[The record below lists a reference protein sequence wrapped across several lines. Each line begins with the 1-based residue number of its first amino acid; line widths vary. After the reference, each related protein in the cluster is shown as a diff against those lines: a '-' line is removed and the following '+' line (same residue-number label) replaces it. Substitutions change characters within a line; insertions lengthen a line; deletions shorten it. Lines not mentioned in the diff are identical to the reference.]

1 MVLSSLA
8 AWNSS
13 IRQAASHG
21 DPRKALLLLRQMKQR
36 QTPDNLTFPF
46 IAKACA
52 KLADLKLSQMVH
64 GHVEKT
70 PHSSDIYV
78 QTAMVDMYVK
88 CTHLECAHQLFDE
101 MPVRDLASWNAII
114 SGFARDGYLEKVSL
128 LFRRMRLDDGVV
140 PDSVT
145 VMGLTRLASG
155 MKHAMFLHS
164 VHCFGLKSGFEKDV
178 SVANT
183 FISGYAKCGEFR
195 SAERIF
201 LGIGSGSLS
210 VVSWNAVIAGFAYFE
225 ESDKAVR
232 FYLKMLRD
240 GYKPDLSTI
249 LNLLSSFARPEF
261 LSHGVA
267 VHAHVV
273 KLGCD
278 VNIRLLNTLV
288 SMYSKCGDINS
299 GRFIFDHMSERSCV
313 TWTAM
318 IGGYSE
324 KGDLDEALSLFRT
337 MEAFEEKP
345 DMVTVI
351 HLIAACGKIGALEV
365 GKWVD
370 EYTVLNGLKK
380 NLMVRN
386 ALLDMYSKCGSMAD
400 ALDIFLTTPEKN
412 VVSWTALIA
421 GYALNGDSDTALA
434 RFHEMIRLGLE
445 PNRVTF
451 VAVLQACTHAG
462 FLQKGWDIFN
472 SMTRDYGITPGLD
485 HYACMTDLLG
495 RRGKLHEALEFI
507 RHMPVEPDAGIWGAL
522 LAACKIHKNLE
533 VGKHAAN
540 QLLQLEPGGAAP
552 YVELASLYAWERD
565 WGGVSGVR
573 MRMKSEG
580 VGKSPGTSMV
590 RVAGKSYSFT
600 VEDRGRWMGCG
611 VFETLDG
618 LVLQMKDEGDCFV
631 VTGEV

>member
-21 DPRKALLLLRQMKQR
+21 DPRKVFFLLRRMKQR

-46 IAKACA
+46 VAKACA

-64 GHVEKT
+64 GHVAKT

-88 CTHLECAHQLFDE
+88 CGHLECAHQLFDE
-101 MPVRDLASWNAII
+101 MPVTDLASWNVII
-114 SGFARDGYLEKVSL
+114 SGFARDGYLDRVYL

-155 MKHAMFLHS
+155 MKNAMLLHA

-183 FISGYAKCGEFR
+183 FISGYAKCGKFR
-195 SAERIF
+195 LAERIF

-225 ESDKAVR
+225 ESDKAVQ

-240 GYKPDLSTI
+240 GYKPDLSTV

-267 VHAHVV
+267 VHTHVV

-278 VNIRLLNTLV
+278 ADIRVLNTLV
-288 SMYSKCGDINS
+288 SMYSKCGDIHS
-299 GRFIFDHMSERSCV
+299 ARVIFDLMSEKSCV

-337 MEAFEEKP
+337 MEASGEKP
-345 DMVTVI
+345 DMRRTSSTPQPVPSQLHSQTS
-351 HLIAACGKIGALEV
+351 KMEV
-365 GKWVD
+365 
-370 EYTVLNGLKK
+370 
-380 NLMVRN
+380 
-386 ALLDMYSKCGSMAD
+386 S
-400 ALDIFLTTPEKN
+400 
-412 VVSWTALIA
+412 
-421 GYALNGDSDTALA
+421 
-434 RFHEMIRLGLE
+434 
-445 PNRVTF
+445 
-451 VAVLQACTHAG
+451 CT
-462 FLQKGWDIFN
+462 
-472 SMTRDYGITPGLD
+472 Y
-485 HYACMTDLLG
+485 C
-495 RRGKLHEALEFI
+495 
-507 RHMPVEPDAGIWGAL
+507 
-522 LAACKIHKNLE
+522 
-533 VGKHAAN
+533 
-540 QLLQLEPGGAAP
+540 
-552 YVELASLYAWERD
+552 
-565 WGGVSGVR
+565 
-573 MRMKSEG
+573 
-580 VGKSPGTSMV
+580 
-590 RVAGKSYSFT
+590 SF
-600 VEDRGRWMGCG
+600 
-611 VFETLDG
+611 
-618 LVLQMKDEGDCFV
+618 
-631 VTGEV
+631 